1 MRCHSIGERK
11 VRHVLKPPP
20 PHTHTQAKRKAKTT
34 CVLAQKKRGKRGRGM
49 YTRKHRSFTPAVSV
63 HSAHLLSHTYSRPL
77 VFCSRPHIPFIPF
90 SSGPPPPPSHSIR
103 VATAPV
109 WRLHRRRGL
118 AQLSAQIQ
126 TTDSTRQSLHLQHKA
141 EEETAWAR
149 QQGVKRG
156 EGQGKKEREEGKTK
170 SLATLTSTQTQTQT
184 HTHIHRHRHRHTH
197 THTDTHT
204 HTHTQT
210 QTHTHAHTDAGPF
223 FIRVI
228 TTTTTGSCSTHR
240 GIQ

>member
-1 MRCHSIGERK
+1 
-11 VRHVLKPPP
+11 
-20 PHTHTQAKRKAKTT
+20 
-34 CVLAQKKRGKRGRGM
+34 M

-63 HSAHLLSHTYSRPL
+63 HSAHLSLSHILSTSRLLFQTPYSLHSILQRT
-77 VFCSRPHIPFIPF
+77 
-90 SSGPPPPPSHSIR
+90 PPPPSHSIR